1 MKKCHQTFISV
12 SKKRKRNKIKNSNK
26 NYQIDTNKQTKLRVT
41 FDKYA
46 TTLHDE
52 VLKSIQRAEKY
63 CALVPKLKRYLFD
76 KTLARSLSNYK
87 KGSPECGL
95 WKEKRI
101 VTLMSNLAF
110 DFTDYV

>member
-63 CALVPKLKRYLFD
+63 CAVVPKLKRYLFD
-76 KTLARSLSNYK
+76 KTLARSLSN
-87 KGSPECGL
+87 
-95 WKEKRI
+95 
-101 VTLMSNLAF
+101 
-110 DFTDYV
+110 